1 MVNKLEI
8 DGLEVVVMCGNET
21 GESNQIEEE
30 REEKGR
36 EYWEGQLKL
45 RVIWGVKKKPN
56 TVEVS

>member
-1 MVNKLEI
+1 MVNKLGI
-8 DGLEVVVMCGNET
+8 HGWEVVVVCGNET

-30 REEKGR
+30 RKEKGR
-36 EYWEGQLKL
+36 EYWKGQLKL